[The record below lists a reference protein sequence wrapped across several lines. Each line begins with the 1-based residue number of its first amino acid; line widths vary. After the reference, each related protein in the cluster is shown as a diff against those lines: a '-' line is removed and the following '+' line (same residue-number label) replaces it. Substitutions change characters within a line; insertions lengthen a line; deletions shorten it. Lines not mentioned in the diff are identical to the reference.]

1 MVFKMNIAFPILL
14 LALGGLTFWLLTESK
29 LKWYFK
35 AASITT
41 FCAFTIL
48 FWGTI
53 HSYLGWP
60 ANAEDMPDKALIH
73 WVVIKEPSKLTD
85 YEGGIYLLI
94 ESVEESDN
102 FVLRF
107 FGYKKEDIEPRL
119 FGLPYSRELHEQI
132 QKELM
137 PQLKTGKPVMGS
149 LKKKGEGKSKKKKGD
164 SDGRKKGGGS
174 ESQKQDWEFHKL
186 RPSDFQEK
194 PE

>member
-1 MVFKMNIAFPILL
+1 MNIAFPILL
-14 LALGGLTFWLLTESK
+14 LVFGSLTFWLLTESK

-35 AASITT
+35 VASITT

-60 ANAEDMPDKALIH
+60 ANEEDVPDKALVH
-73 WVVIKEPSKLTD
+73 WVVIKEPSKFTD
-85 YEGGIYLLI
+85 YKGGIYFLI

-102 FVLRF
+102 FILRF
-107 FGYKKEDIEPRL
+107 FGYRKDDVEPRL

-132 QKELM
+132 EKELI
-137 PQLKTGKPVMGS
+137 PQLKTGRPVMGT
-149 LKKKGEGKSKKKKGD
+149 LKKKGEGKSKKGNSKTEGKKGD
-164 SDGRKKGGGS
+164 GS

-186 RPSDFQEK
+186 RPSDFLEK
-194 PE
+194 PND